1 MPASVVVHQQGVCP
15 VERETSRALAPAEMT
30 DRDLTLQQVGTAPEC
45 AVSTALAEDPFIRD
59 ERGDPLMVKG
69 TKAPEEAAAKVAKG

>member
-1 MPASVVVHQQGVCP
+1 
-15 VERETSRALAPAEMT
+15 MT